1 LVRRQALDDLLKL
14 AEQHVPP
21 PVEEAG
27 PQVVVLAKQAGVGQ
41 VHLRHGV
48 KANSHFGE
56 DRLTQAQW
64 RGWLAALAA
73 TLVTAGLVAAEIDDV
88 GMRHWWSGHALTT
101 DTVSGLLVLLITL
114 LVVNQVVRRRQLRD
128 RSQAVAAQAAIM
140 MAQADRASKAVSA
153 VLDGSG
159 DRNSAADEFRTYM
172 MMLLVGAP
180 VLIDGRLSRAF
191 LEQAQRL
198 GGEMARVLAT
208 MARAHRS
215 EHAPTAPDAR
225 LNQATARLR
234 SVAAPLLQPLDLSE
248 LVAAGVDDAG
258 NQPSSE
264 QSS

>member
-1 LVRRQALDDLLKL
+1 
-14 AEQHVPP
+14 
-21 PVEEAG
+21 
-27 PQVVVLAKQAGVGQ
+27 
-41 VHLRHGV
+41 
-48 KANSHFGE
+48 
-56 DRLTQAQW
+56 LTQAHW

-73 TLVTAGLVAAEIDDV
+73 TLVTAGLVAAEIDDAAT
-88 GMRHWWSGHALTT
+88 RHWWSSHALTT

-140 MAQADRASKAVSA
+140 MAQADRASSAVSSA
-153 VLDGSG
+153 LDGSG
-159 DRNSAADEFRTYM
+159 DRNSASDEFRTYM

-180 VLIDGRLSRAF
+180 VLIDGRLSRSF

-208 MARAHRS
+208 MTRAHHS
-215 EHAPTAPDAR
+215 EHATAPDAR
-225 LNQATARLR
+225 LNEATAQLR
-234 SVAAPLLQPLDLSE
+234 TVAAPLLQPLDLSE

-258 NQPSSE
+258 NAGDAGDAGDAGNANNQPSSE

>member
-1 LVRRQALDDLLKL
+1 
-14 AEQHVPP
+14 
-21 PVEEAG
+21 
-27 PQVVVLAKQAGVGQ
+27 
-41 VHLRHGV
+41 
-48 KANSHFGE
+48 
-56 DRLTQAQW
+56 
-64 RGWLAALAA
+64 
-73 TLVTAGLVAAEIDDV
+73 
-88 GMRHWWSGHALTT
+88 
-101 DTVSGLLVLLITL
+101 
-114 LVVNQVVRRRQLRD
+114 
-128 RSQAVAAQAAIM
+128 M

-225 LNQATARLR
+225 LDQATARLR
-234 SVAAPLLQPLDLSE
+234 SVAVPLLQPLDLSE